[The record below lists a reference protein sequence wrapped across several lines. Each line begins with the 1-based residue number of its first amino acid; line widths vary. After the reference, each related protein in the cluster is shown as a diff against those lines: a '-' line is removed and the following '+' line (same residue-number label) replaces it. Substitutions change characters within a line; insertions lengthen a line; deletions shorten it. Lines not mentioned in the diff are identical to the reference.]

1 MERTEVLII
10 GAGPVGL
17 YLAGLL
23 AARGV
28 DVAVL
33 EGREHP
39 PEHSRAI
46 GLHPPALDALAVLG
60 LDRAAVAEGVTV
72 RRGIG
77 YGDGRL
83 LGEITFD
90 RAHPRYPFVLT
101 LPQSRTEQLLADHL
115 ERLAP
120 GAVHRGVEV
129 VAVEDHDAG
138 APVLVTA
145 RTVAG
150 EARQWSAQVVVGA
163 DGAHSTV
170 RRLAGISVH
179 RRDWGD
185 SYLMGDFADTAS
197 AGLAAPAAGPA
208 AASVT
213 GSAAER
219 TAVIHLHRRGVIESF
234 PLPGGRRR
242 WVAHT
247 GRERRPEQAEELI
260 ELVRGRQLERAPNRQ
275 GTHEVPERP
284 EMPDRF
290 DLPGLPDAATATMIS
305 AFTVYRQLARRM
317 VAGRTVVI
325 GDAAHAISPIGG
337 QGMTVGWLDA
347 LALAPLLTGMFHEA
361 PGEMPGEVPG
371 ASLGEAP
378 PSGPLPPPGPLE
390 GRPDFVSFERERLRA
405 ARRAARMAEVNMV
418 LGRPL
423 WAAVRRGRDILA
435 RAALVTPAKHRL
447 ARLYSM
453 GGVIQR

>member
-1 MERTEVLII
+1 MHADVLIV

-17 YLAGLL
+17 FLAGLL

-33 EGREHP
+33 ERREHP

-46 GLHPPALDALAVLG
+46 GLHPPALDALAVLD

-72 RRGIG
+72 RRGVG

-101 LPQSRTEQLLADHL
+101 LPQSRTEQLLAGHL
-115 ERLAP
+115 ERLVP

-138 APVLVTA
+138 APVLVSA

-150 EARQWSAQVVVGA
+150 ETRQWSAQVVVGA

-170 RRLAGISVH
+170 RWLVGIGVD

-185 SYLMGDFADTAS
+185 SYLMGDFADTAP
-197 AGLAAPAAGPA
+197 AGLVAPAAAPDA
-208 AASVT
+208 D
-213 GSAAER
+213 R
-219 TAVIHLHRRGVIESF
+219 TAVIHLHRDGVVESF
-234 PLPGGRRR
+234 PLPGGQRR
-242 WVAHT
+242 WVVHT
-247 GRERRPEQAEELI
+247 GRQQRPESAEDLVALVRERRGENASELPE
-260 ELVRGRQLERAPNRQ
+260 
-275 GTHEVPERP
+275 
-284 EMPDRF
+284 
-290 DLPGLPDAATATMIS
+290 LPDAATATMIS

-347 LALAPLLTGMFHEA
+347 LALAPLLSGLFQG
-361 PGEMPGEVPG
+361 PPDLG
-371 ASLGEAP
+371 A
-378 PSGPLPPPGPLE
+378 
-390 GRPDFVSFERERLRA
+390 FERVRLRA

-423 WAAVRRGRDILA
+423 GAAVRRGRDTLA
-435 RAALVTPAKHRL
+435 RAALATPAKHRL

>member
-1 MERTEVLII
+1 MERTEVLIV

-17 YLAGLL
+17 FLAGLL

-33 EGREHP
+33 ERREHP

-46 GLHPPALDALAVLG
+46 GLHPPALEALAVLG
-60 LDRAAVAEGVTV
+60 LDRAAVAEGITV
-72 RRGIG
+72 RRGVG

-101 LPQSRTEQLLADHL
+101 LPQSRTEQLLAEHL
-115 ERLAP
+115 ERLVP

-129 VAVEDHDAG
+129 VAVKDHDAG

-145 RTVAG
+145 RTVQG
-150 EARQWSAQVVVGA
+150 ETRHWSARVVVGA

-170 RRLAGISVH
+170 RWLAGIGVD

-197 AGLAAPAAGPA
+197 AGPAAPVAEPDADSVAGPA
-208 AASVT
+208 AD
-213 GSAAER
+213 SAAGATADR
-219 TAVIHLHRRGVIESF
+219 TAVIHLHRHGVVESF
-234 PLPGGRRR
+234 PLPGGQRR
-242 WVAHT
+242 WVVHT
-247 GRERRPEQAEELI
+247 GRQQRPESVGGLVALVRERRGERRGENASELPG
-260 ELVRGRQLERAPNRQ
+260 LP
-275 GTHEVPERP
+275 EVPE
-284 EMPDRF
+284 
-290 DLPGLPDAATATMIS
+290 LPDAATATMIS

-347 LALAPLLTGMFHEA
+347 LALAPLLSGLSE
-361 PGEMPGEVPG
+361 G
-371 ASLGEAP
+371 
-378 PSGPLPPPGPLE
+378 PS
-390 GRPDFVSFERERLRA
+390 DFASFERDRLRA

-423 WAAVRRGRDILA
+423 WAGVRRGRDTLA
-435 RAALVTPAKHRL
+435 RAALATPAKYHL

>member
-1 MERTEVLII
+1 MHADVLIV

-17 YLAGLL
+17 FLAGLL

-28 DVAVL
+28 DVTVL
-33 EGREHP
+33 ERREHP

-72 RRGIG
+72 RRGVG

-90 RAHPRYPFVLT
+90 QAHPRYPFVLT
-101 LPQSRTEQLLADHL
+101 LPQSRTEQLLAGHL

-150 EARQWSAQVVVGA
+150 ETRRWSAQMVVGA

-170 RRLAGISVH
+170 RRLAGVGVD

-185 SYLMGDFADTAS
+185 SYLMGDFAES
-197 AGLAAPAAGPA
+197 GSGP
-208 AASVT
+208 
-213 GSAAER
+213 GAEP
-219 TAVIHLHRRGVIESF
+219 TAVIQLHRDGVVESF
-234 PLPGGRRR
+234 PLPGGQRR
-242 WVAHT
+242 WVVHT
-247 GRERRPEQAEELI
+247 GRQQRLESAGDLVA
-260 ELVRGRQLERAPNRQ
+260 LVRERW
-275 GTHEVPERP
+275 GERP
-284 EMPDRF
+284 GENTSELLE
-290 DLPGLPDAATATMIS
+290 LPHPATATMVS

-347 LALAPLLTGMFHEA
+347 LALAPLLTGLFQG
-361 PGEMPGEVPG
+361 PPDLG
-371 ASLGEAP
+371 A
-378 PSGPLPPPGPLE
+378 
-390 GRPDFVSFERERLRA
+390 FERDRLRA

-423 WAAVRRGRDILA
+423 WAVARCGRDALA
-435 RAALVTPAKHRL
+435 RAALSTPAKHRL

>member
-1 MERTEVLII
+1 MERTDVLIV

-17 YLAGLL
+17 FLAGLL

-33 EGREHP
+33 ERRERP

-72 RRGIG
+72 RRGVG
-77 YGDGRL
+77 YGDGRV

-101 LPQSRTEQLLADHL
+101 LPQSRTEQLLAEHL
-115 ERLAP
+115 ERIAP

-129 VAVEDHDAG
+129 VAVEDHNAG

-145 RTVAG
+145 RTVAA
-150 EARQWSAQVVVGA
+150 ETHQWSAQVVVGA
-163 DGAHSTV
+163 DGSHSTV
-170 RRLAGISVH
+170 RGLAGIGVD

-197 AGLAAPAAGPA
+197 AGPAAPVAEPAADSVAGPA
-208 AASVT
+208 VD
-213 GSAAER
+213 R
-219 TAVIHLHRRGVIESF
+219 TAVIHLHRHGVVESF
-234 PLPGGRRR
+234 PLPGGQRR
-242 WVAHT
+242 WVVHT
-247 GRERRPEQAEELI
+247 GRQQRPESVGDLLALLRERRGEHPGENASE
-260 ELVRGRQLERAPNRQ
+260 
-275 GTHEVPERP
+275 
-284 EMPDRF
+284 
-290 DLPGLPDAATATMIS
+290 LPGLPELPDAATATMIS

-317 VAGRTVVI
+317 VAGRTVVL

-347 LALAPLLTGMFHEA
+347 LALAPLL
-361 PGEMPGEVPG
+361 
-371 ASLGEAP
+371 
-378 PSGPLPPPGPLE
+378 SGFSEGP
-390 GRPDFVSFERERLRA
+390 PDFASFERDRLRA

-423 WAAVRRGRDILA
+423 WAGVRRGRDTLA
-435 RAALVTPAKHRL
+435 RAALATPAKHHL

-453 GGVIQR
+453 GGVIRR